1 MDETFSDVF
10 DSSYDLFLDL
20 LTLLCR
26 NASDDVGFDAPEV
39 ISLGK
44 CDFRIVFLFSSD
56 EVFFSQESVL
66 L

>member
-44 CDFRIVFLFSSD
+44 CDFRIVFLISSV
-56 EVFFSQESVL
+56 E
-66 L
+66 